1 MSPTAVSRINRRQ
14 LSKAAAATPLLAA
27 GVLAASPASGL
38 AQDKTDVRIISYTVN
53 ESWDALVTEMIESFN
68 TESTLAN
75 ASIEFRPAEQ
85 YWDKLQTEFAGG
97 NAPDITLV
105 NSEWIGA
112 GASRGMFT
120 DLNPLYERDGVDLS
134 DLWYDM
140 EPEWGWE
147 GGMYGALLYAG
158 GQAFYVN
165 KGLLEA
171 AGESMPAEGWTWDD
185 LLASA
190 QVLTD
195 ADNQQ
200 YGLFI
205 APLAP
210 PHWSCSFIHGA
221 GGTVLNDAR
230 DECTLN
236 SEESR
241 AGLQWLV
248 DAINTHGVMPT
259 PGAFEGQDNPFLSG
273 KIAYFIGGTWEESA
287 IRTTDIDW
295 DFVPMPVHPTTGI
308 TSVQLGS
315 NAWSMLST
323 TSNEDATWEV
333 MQFLGG
339 PVASAALLTLGVPG
353 FSSVIDSQEYLD
365 LHAPQDISIV
375 INDFQNY
382 GHDYY
387 TTPDAAEWLLA
398 VTNELGPMWIGE
410 DTVENSTQ
418 RATDAV
424 NEIFA
429 FRDF

>member
-1 MSPTAVSRINRRQ
+1 MSSSTSSRLNRRQ
-14 LSKAAAATPLLAA
+14 LAIGAAVAP
-27 GVLAASPASGL
+27 LAASGL
-38 AQDKTDVRIISYTVN
+38 LGATANVAAQDKKDVKIISYTVG
-53 ESWDALVTEMIESFN
+53 EAWDAKVTSMIEEFN
-68 TESTLAN
+68 TTSTLAN
-75 ASIEFRPAEQ
+75 ASIEFRPGDQ
-85 YWDKLQTEFAGG
+85 YWEKLQTEYAGG
-97 NAPDITLV
+97 QAPDITLV
-105 NSEWIGA
+105 NAEWIGA
-112 GASRGMFT
+112 GASRGMFV
-120 DLNPLYERDGVDLS
+120 DLNPLNERDGVDLS

-171 AGESMPAEGWTWDD
+171 AGESMPAADWTWDD

-190 QVLTD
+190 QKLTD
-195 ADNQQ
+195 EAAGQF
-200 YGLFI
+200 GLYI
-205 APLAP
+205 GPLNP

-236 SEESR
+236 TTEAR
-241 AGLQWLV
+241 TGLQWLV
-248 DAINTHGVMPT
+248 DAMQVHKVMPT
-259 PGAFEGQDNPFLSG
+259 PATFEGQDNPFLAG
-273 KIAYFIGGTWEESA
+273 KIAYFIGGTWEEA
-287 IRTTDIDW
+287 GIRTTDIDW
-295 DFVPMPVHPTTGI
+295 DFVPMPKNAATGI

-323 TSNEDATWEV
+323 TSDEEASWEV
-333 MQFLGG
+333 MKFLGG

-353 FSSVIDSQEYLD
+353 FTSVIESQEYLD
-365 LHAPQDISIV
+365 LHAPQNITAV
-375 INDFQNY
+375 VEDFRNF

-387 TTPDAAEWLLA
+387 TTPDAAEWLNA
-398 VTNELGPMWIGE
+398 VANEFGPMWTGE

-424 NEIFA
+424 NEIFSRRGS
-429 FRDF
+429 F

>member
-1 MSPTAVSRINRRQ
+1 S
-14 LSKAAAATPLLAA
+14 
-27 GVLAASPASGL
+27 
-38 AQDKTDVRIISYTVN
+38 
-53 ESWDALVTEMIESFN
+53 
-68 TESTLAN
+68 

-112 GASRGMFT
+112 GASRGMFV

-171 AGESMPAEGWTWDD
+171 SGQSMPQAGWTWDD
-185 LLASA
+185 LLESA
-190 QVLTD
+190 KAMTD

-273 KIAYFIGGTWEESA
+273 
-287 IRTTDIDW
+287 
-295 DFVPMPVHPTTGI
+295 
-308 TSVQLGS
+308 
-315 NAWSMLST
+315 
-323 TSNEDATWEV
+323 
-333 MQFLGG
+333 
-339 PVASAALLTLGVPG
+339 
-353 FSSVIDSQEYLD
+353 
-365 LHAPQDISIV
+365 
-375 INDFQNY
+375 
-382 GHDYY
+382 
-387 TTPDAAEWLLA
+387 
-398 VTNELGPMWIGE
+398 
-410 DTVENSTQ
+410 
-418 RATDAV
+418 
-424 NEIFA
+424 
-429 FRDF
+429 

>member
-1 MSPTAVSRINRRQ
+1 MSANATSRITRRQ
-14 LSKAAAATPLLAA
+14 LTKAAAATPLLTA
-27 GVLAASPASGL
+27 GVLAASPSVGL

-53 ESWDALVTEMIESFN
+53 ESWDAQVQAMIEEFN
-68 TESTLAN
+68 ATSQLAN

-112 GASRGMFT
+112 GASRGMFV
-120 DLNPLYERDGVDLS
+120 DLNPLYERDDVDLS

-140 EPEWGWE
+140 EPEWGWD

-165 KGLLEA
+165 KDLLEA
-171 AGESMPAEGWTWDD
+171 AGEPMPEAGWTWDD

-190 QVLTD
+190 QRLSD
-195 ADNQQ
+195 PDNGQ
-200 YGLFI
+200 YGLFV
-205 APLAP
+205 APLPP

-221 GGTVLNDAR
+221 GGTVLNEAR

-236 SEESR
+236 SPESQ

-248 DAINTHGVMPT
+248 DAINEHRVMPT

-273 KIAYFIGGTWEESA
+273 RIAYFMGGTWEEAA

-295 DFVPMPVHPTTGI
+295 DFIPMPAHPETGI

-339 PVASAALLTLGVPG
+339 PVAAESLLTLGVPG
-353 FSSVIDSQEYLD
+353 FTSVIESQEYQD
-365 LHAPQDISIV
+365 LHAPQNISLV
-375 INDFQNY
+375 VDDFMNF

-387 TTPDAAEWLLA
+387 TTPDSAEWINA
-398 VTNELGPMWIGE
+398 VSNELGPMWIGE

-424 NEIFA
+424 NDIFA

>member
-1 MSPTAVSRINRRQ
+1 MSSNSPSRLNRRQ
-14 LSKAAAATPLLAA
+14 LAMAAAATPLVAA
-27 GVLAASPASGL
+27 GVLALPTTGL
-38 AQDKTDVRIISYTVN
+38 AQDKKEVRIASYTVS
-53 ESWDALVTEMIESFN
+53 EAWDAKVAEMIEAFN
-68 TESTLAN
+68 AESTLAT

-85 YWDKLQTEFAGG
+85 YFDKLQTEFAGG
-97 NAPDITLV
+97 QAPDITLV

-120 DLNPLYERDGVDLS
+120 DLNPLYDRDEIDLS

-140 EPEWGWE
+140 VPEWGWQ

-171 AGESMPAEGWTWDD
+171 AGEAMPAADWTWDD

-190 QVLTD
+190 QKLTD
-195 ADNQQ
+195 EANGQF
-200 YGLFI
+200 GLFV

-210 PHWSCSFIHGA
+210 PHWSCAFIQGA
-221 GGTVLNDAR
+221 GGSVLNDAR

-236 SEESR
+236 TPEAQ
-241 AGLQWLV
+241 AGLQWIV
-248 DAINTHGVMPT
+248 DAINEHKVMPT

-287 IRTTDIDW
+287 IRTTEIDW
-295 DFVPMPVHPTTGI
+295 DFVPMPKNATTDI

-323 TSNEDATWEV
+323 TDDEDATWEV
-333 MQFLGG
+333 MKFLGG
-339 PVASAALLTLGVPG
+339 PVASESLLTLGVPG
-353 FSSVIDSQEYLD
+353 FTSVIESQEYLD

-375 INDFQNY
+375 VGDFQNF

-387 TTPDAAEWLLA
+387 TTQDSAEWLTA
-398 VTNELGPMWIGE
+398 VSNELGPMWIGE

-424 NEIFA
+424 NEIFSRRE
-429 FRDF
+429 F